1 MLETFNIFW
10 AAPIEL
16 RVIIL
21 GIIVMGIYLHF
32 KDVKEKRNE
41 KDY

>member
-21 GIIVMGIYLHF
+21 GPIVMGIYLIF
-32 KDVKEKRNE
+32 KDAKEKRNE
-41 KDY
+41 KNY

>member
-1 MLETFNIFW
+1 MLEIFNIFW
-10 AAPIEL
+10 TAPIEL

-21 GIIVMGIYLHF
+21 GPIVMGIYLIF